1 MGPYDSLRD
10 YVFDLEKR
18 DKLIR
23 IKEIDQDKYE
33 STALMFKMLDRMKD
47 KAPAILIE
55 KTKINGKWFETPV
68 VGNIYNGYDTVAQCF
83 ALRV

>member
-47 KAPAILIE
+47 KAPGILIE

-68 VGNIYNGYDTVAQCF
+68 VLSLIHI
-83 ALRV
+83 